1 MIKHQQLQK
10 ELLGET
16 QGKERRQAQ

>member
-10 ELLGET
+10 ELLGQT